1 MNCFNHEN
9 VPAVAVCK
17 NCGRAMCYDCAM
29 IGGKYDSLCPDCKSN
44 SYKARL
50 KKNTGRII
58 STTIVGAIIVALVAL
73 LLELLLD
80 KVDDNM
86 LLIGAGVAILVIFV
100 LALLFN
106 ITKGKKSYKK
116 AQEIINPKKKKKVKG
131 VVTVSNAKKKGNQ
144 EEKKPVEE
152 IDSGRMDTTDIE
164 NSDLY
169 DNMP

>member
-29 IGGKYDSLCPDCKSN
+29 VGGKYDSLCPDCKSN

-80 KVDDNM
+80 KVDDNI
-86 LLIGAGVAILVIFV
+86 LLIGAGVAIFVIFV

-131 VVTVSNAKKKGNQ
+131 VVTVSNAKKKGKTDASQ
-144 EEKKPVEE
+144 PTEE
-152 IDSGRMDTTDIE
+152 ISSGVMADLDVDA
-164 NSDLY
+164 SDLF

>member
-9 VPAVAVCK
+9 VPAVAICK
-17 NCGRAMCYDCAM
+17 TCGRAMCYDCAM
-29 IGGKYDSLCPDCKSN
+29 IGGKYDSLCPECKSN
-44 SYKARL
+44 SYKALL

-58 STTIVGAIIVALVAL
+58 STTLIGAIIVALVAL

-80 KVDDNM
+80 KVDDNI
-86 LLIGAGVAILVIFV
+86 LLIGAGVAILVIFI

-116 AQEIINPKKKKKVKG
+116 AQEIINPKKKKVKG
-131 VVTVSNAKKKGNQ
+131 VVTVSNTKKKGNPDSKQ
-144 EEKKPVEE
+144 PVDE
-152 IDSGRMDTTDIE
+152 IDSGRMDTTGIE
-164 NSDLY
+164 NGDLY